1 MADELIKLFSETLNV
16 DASLLSDESSPDTLE
31 KWDSLAAMN
40 LVSAI
45 EEEFEVELTTKE
57 IMKMYTIGM
66 ARQLLQNKSID
77 V

>member
-1 MADELIKLFSETLNV
+1 
-16 DASLLSDESSPDTLE
+16 LE

-66 ARQLLQNKSID
+66 ARQLLQNKSIN